1 MQLFEDIPHA
11 FALLQREG
19 LRSFVRRVYLYFVK
33 GIRIPTA
40 TFADDAGGINQSPF
54 HMQDRLLFYED
65 EQLLPIPPS
74 DVKILAFYFPQFHPF
89 VENDTFWGKGF
100 TEWTNCTKAQPL
112 FDGHLQPRLPG
123 ELGFY
128 DTRIKDVLR
137 RQIEMAKAHGVHGIC
152 FHHYWFMGRRVMR
165 VPYDMMM
172 ANPDLDIPFCLHWA
186 NEPWTVRWDGFG
198 NKGVLLAQ
206 KHTPDDDIEF
216 IKDIEP
222 ALRDRRYIRVNGR
235 PMLIVYR
242 PSLFP
247 DIRATI
253 DRWNAYCEAAGIG
266 RLYLA
271 VMQTCFEGDM
281 DPTQYGFDAAIE
293 YPPHNMGLEN
303 INSTVPFYDKSF
315 AGNVLSYPQLVER
328 NKQREKPPYTLF
340 RGLLP
345 GWDCT
350 PRRKNPDLIVEQS
363 PGKYQE
369 WLESHIDYTRK
380 NHPPAEQFIFVNAW
394 NEWAEG
400 AYLDPDRH
408 YGYAY
413 LNATGRALCAGAQQ
427 QRLAVVL
434 HIFHTELLDE
444 FIRYFRNIPFEF
456 DLHVSTDIARV
467 KEVESKLHRYVG
479 DRRVTVHAF
488 PNKGRDMGPFIV
500 GFREIYSKYDLV
512 CFVHSKKSTVYGSNL
527 GQWRGYLLDNLL
539 GASDV
544 VQNITRLFAE
554 DASLGLVCPD
564 IFPPVASMIDW
575 GSNIPNVTSLAER
588 MGITVNFDQKP
599 DYPAGSMFWF
609 RPRALQPLFD
619 LKIGF
624 DDFDPRSELKT
635 DGTLAHAFER
645 LFFKVVEK
653 AGYSWQRVLY
663 KPFERDRGDLFAPPL
678 RQDMLAVLAA
688 GMPKIAVVLHLYY
701 EDLAPE
707 FAAALD
713 NLPVPFDL
721 FITTHEQTDQEKLR
735 KTFSSCAAMAGMEII
750 VTPNRG
756 RDVAPFVAVYD
767 RLLAGGYD
775 VCCKIHSKKS
785 AFYDGHES
793 WRRYLLGNLL
803 GSPEIVKSILYYF
816 LNDPDIG
823 ILYPRTYQGVAAYN
837 DADPWRENW
846 AVGERLANRLGIMVS
861 RGMSLDF
868 PSGSMF
874 WFRPQA
880 LLPLHELQLTVDDF
894 DPEQGQL
901 DATLA
906 HALER
911 LFGLIA
917 GKAGYRTKQVFF
929 RDEGAA

>member
-19 LRSFVRRVYLYFVK
+19 LRSFLKRVYLYFVK
-33 GIRIPTA
+33 GLRIPTA
-40 TFADDAGGINQSPF
+40 TFADDTGGLNPYSF
-54 HMQDRLLFYED
+54 SLQDRLLFYED

-89 VENDTFWGKGF
+89 IENDTFWGKGF

-137 RQIEMAKAHGVHGIC
+137 RQIEMAKNHGVHGIC

-165 VPYDMMM
+165 VPYDMML

-222 ALRDRRYIRVNGR
+222 ALRDRRYIRVNGK
-235 PMLIVYR
+235 PMLVVYR

-253 DRWNAYCEAAGIG
+253 DRWNVYCESVGIG
-266 RLYLA
+266 KLYLA

-281 DPTQYGFDAAIE
+281 DPTKYGFDAAIE

-303 INSTVPFYDKSF
+303 FNSTVKFYDKSF
-315 AGNVLSYPQLVER
+315 AGNVLSYPQLVDR
-328 NKQREKPPYTLF
+328 NKQREKPTYTLF

-350 PRRKNPDLIVEQS
+350 ARRKNPDLIVEQS
-363 PGKYQE
+363 PWKYQE

-380 NHPPAEQFIFVNAW
+380 NHPPAEQFIFINAW

-400 AYLDPDRH
+400 AYLEPDRH
-408 YGYAY
+408 YGHAY
-413 LNATGRALCAGAQQ
+413 LNASGRALCVGAQQ

-444 FIRYFRNIPFEF
+444 FIGYFRNIPFQF
-456 DLHVSTDIARV
+456 DLYVSTDEV
-467 KEVESKLHRYVG
+467 FLQEVESRLHRYVG
-479 DRRVTVHAF
+479 DRNVKVCAF
-488 PNKGRDMGPFIV
+488 PNKGRDMGPFVV
-500 GFREIYSKYDLV
+500 GFREIYARYDLV
-512 CFVHSKKSTVYGSNL
+512 CFVHSKKSTVYGDKL
-527 GQWRGYLLDNLL
+527 GPWRGYLLDNLL
-539 GASDV
+539 GSADIIQDIIRSFTD
-544 VQNITRLFAE
+544 
-554 DASLGLVCPD
+554 DATLGFVCPD
-564 IFPPVASMIDW
+564 TFPPVLPMIDW
-575 GSNIPNVTSLAER
+575 GSNVQNVIRLAEQ
-588 MGITVNFDQKP
+588 MGITVDFTQKP

-609 RPRALQPLFD
+609 RPDALQPLFD

-645 LFFKVVEK
+645 LFFRVVEK
-653 AGYSWQRVLY
+653 KGYSWKRILY
-663 KPFERDRGDLFAPPL
+663 KPLEKDRGDLFAPPL
-678 RQDMLAVLAA
+678 KKDLISIVTA
-688 GMPKIAVVLHLYY
+688 GAPKIAVVLHLYY
-701 EDLAPE
+701 EDLAAE
-707 FAAALD
+707 FASYLS
-713 NLPVPFDL
+713 NIPFPFDL
-721 FITTHEQTDQEKLR
+721 FITTHAKADLELIK
-735 KTFSSCAAMAGMEII
+735 KTFSDCRAMNRLEISVCA
-750 VTPNRG
+750 NQG
-756 RDVAPFVAVYD
+756 RDVAPFLAMFSK
-767 RLLAGGYD
+767 LLDNGYD
-775 VCCKIHSKKS
+775 ICCKIHSKKS
-785 AFYDGHES
+785 TFNQGHGT
-793 WRRYLLGNLL
+793 WRKYLLGNLL
-803 GSPEIVKSILYYF
+803 GSPEIIKANLSYF
-816 LNDPDIG
+816 LEDQKIG
-823 ILYPRTYQGVAAYN
+823 ILYPRSYLGVEAYN
-837 DADPWRENW
+837 DADPWHENW
-846 AVGERLANRLGIMVS
+846 TKSEKLAKRLGISVS
-861 RGMSLDF
+861 RGMFLDF

-874 WFRPQA
+874 WFRPSA
-880 LLPLHELQLTVDDF
+880 LIPLHELEITTDEF
-894 DPEQGQL
+894 DAENGQL

-906 HALER
+906 HAVER
-911 LFGLIA
+911 MFGLIA
-917 GKAGYRTKQVFF
+917 EKAGYTSRKILF
-929 RDEGAA
+929 RDEDAA